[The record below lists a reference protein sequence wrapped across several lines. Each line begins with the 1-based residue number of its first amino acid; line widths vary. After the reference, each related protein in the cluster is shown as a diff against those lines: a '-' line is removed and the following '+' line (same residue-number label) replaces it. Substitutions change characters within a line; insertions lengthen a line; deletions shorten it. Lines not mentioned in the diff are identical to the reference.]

1 LDVVLRGKRGLQAAR
16 RDGGGLGGRG
26 GKTDAEGKNR

>member
-1 LDVVLRGKRGLQAAR
+1 LDVVLRGKCGLQAACG
-16 RDGGGLGGRG
+16 DAGGLGGRG